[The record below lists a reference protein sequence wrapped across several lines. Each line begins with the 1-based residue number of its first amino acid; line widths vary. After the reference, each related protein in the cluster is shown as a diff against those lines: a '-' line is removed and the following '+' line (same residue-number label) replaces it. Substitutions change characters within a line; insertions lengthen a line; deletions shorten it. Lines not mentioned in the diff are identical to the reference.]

1 MPDDQEHQQA
11 GVVPAATRRQHM
23 AQQEIR
29 NSAEVATV
37 AGAVVQ
43 IGTATGPINVG
54 NGPQHNSTSTSTSG
68 NRVHFHGAGG
78 TYSESTVT
86 SIPLDLV

>member
-1 MPDDQEHQQA
+1 
-11 GVVPAATRRQHM
+11 M

-54 NGPQHNSTSTSTSG
+54 NGPQYNSTSTGRS
-68 NRVHFHGAGG
+68 VHFHGDGG